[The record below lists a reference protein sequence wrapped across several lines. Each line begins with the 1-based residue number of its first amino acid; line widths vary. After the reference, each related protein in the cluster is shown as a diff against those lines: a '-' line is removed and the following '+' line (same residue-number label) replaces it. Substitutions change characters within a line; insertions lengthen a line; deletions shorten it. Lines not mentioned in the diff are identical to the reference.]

1 MEWKYVFEFFVFF
14 RLIYSADTAG
24 VACSEEINST
34 LASVRQRLAH
44 FLYETYT
51 KARIDQLWNIII
63 GFPESTPAV
72 EDLRDCLE
80 RTDLRP
86 ILTQTLKKV
95 FETKL
100 LHLGVNTTD
109 ILTGTLKKVFKTK
122 LIQVGPITSRILA
135 RIGILKGGGFYFL
148 QSKSQN

>member
-1 MEWKYVFEFFVFF
+1 MQIIYFTFSTF
-14 RLIYSADTAG
+14 RLIYSADTVG
-24 VACSEEINST
+24 VACSEEINAT
-34 LASVRQRLAH
+34 LDSFRQRLAH

-63 GFPESTPAV
+63 GFPESQPAV

-95 FETKL
+95 LETKL

-109 ILTGTLKKVFKTK
+109 ILTGK
-122 LIQVGPITSRILA
+122 ILV
-135 RIGILKGGGFYFL
+135 RD
-148 QSKSQN
+148 

>member
-1 MEWKYVFEFFVFF
+1 MDSF
-14 RLIYSADTAG
+14 
-24 VACSEEINST
+24 
-34 LASVRQRLAH
+34 RQRLAH

-63 GFPESTPAV
+63 GFPESQPAV

-95 FETKL
+95 LETKL

-109 ILTGTLKKVFKTK
+109 ILTGK
-122 LIQVGPITSRILA
+122 ILV
-135 RIGILKGGGFYFL
+135 RENKILNRFCLRF
-148 QSKSQN
+148 

>member
-1 MEWKYVFEFFVFF
+1 MEWKHVFEFFVFF

-34 LASVRQRLAH
+34 LASFRQRLAH

-63 GFPESTPAV
+63 GFPESQPAV

-109 ILTGTLKKVFKTK
+109 ILTGTYLRKN
-122 LIQVGPITSRILA
+122 
-135 RIGILKGGGFYFL
+135 GF
-148 QSKSQN
+148 